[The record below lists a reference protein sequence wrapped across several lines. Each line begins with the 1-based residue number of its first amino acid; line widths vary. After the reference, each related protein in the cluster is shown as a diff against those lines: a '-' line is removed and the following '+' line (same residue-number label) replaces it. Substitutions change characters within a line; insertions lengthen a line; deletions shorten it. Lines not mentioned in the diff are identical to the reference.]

1 MILKTCVNYSDKF
14 LFPETTLRRST
25 VQETM
30 AGLLPTDSDA
40 EPSGEPRVIGMDSAD
55 ADAVLD
61 ALSSETSRRVYVA
74 LQEDPGPVSD
84 VADRT
89 DLSVQNA
96 RYHVGK
102 LRDAGLIEVVDTI
115 YSEKGREMEVLA
127 PADAPMIVVLGDER
141 ERNVRDAL
149 ATLLGG
155 VALLGFV
162 SALIQ
167 QVAAALAPEP
177 EEVDAVAVETAPTEP
192 GVTDPLFD
200 LALTDPGIVFFLGG
214 FVVLLAA
221 FAFWWTRG

>member
-1 MILKTCVNYSDKF
+1 
-14 LFPETTLRRST
+14 
-25 VQETM
+25 M

-40 EPSGEPRVIGMDSAD
+40 EPSGEPRVIGIDSAD

-61 ALSSETSRRVYVA
+61 ALSSETTRRVYVA
-74 LQEDPGPVSD
+74 LQEEPGPVSG

-102 LRDAGLIEVVDTI
+102 LREAGLIEVVDTV
-115 YSEKGREMEVLA
+115 YSEKGREMEVFA
-127 PADAPMIVVLGDER
+127 PADAPTIVVLGDER
-141 ERNVRDAL
+141 ERDVRDAL
-149 ATLLGG
+149 TRLLGA

-177 EEVDAVAVETAPTEP
+177 EADAVGVETEPTDP

-200 LALTDPGIVFFLGG
+200 LALTDPGVLFFLGG
-214 FVVLLAA
+214 LVVLLAA
-221 FAFWWTRG
+221 FAFWWTRA

>member
-1 MILKTCVNYSDKF
+1 
-14 LFPETTLRRST
+14 
-25 VQETM
+25 M

-40 EPSGEPRVIGMDSAD
+40 EPSGEPRVIGIDSAD

-61 ALSSETSRRVYVA
+61 ALSSETTRRVYVA
-74 LQEDPGPVSD
+74 LQEEPGPVSG

-102 LRDAGLIEVVDTI
+102 LREAGLIEVVDTV
-115 YSEKGREMEVLA
+115 YSEKGREMEVFA
-127 PADAPMIVVLGDER
+127 PADAPTIVVLGDER
-141 ERNVRDAL
+141 ERDVRDAL
-149 ATLLGG
+149 TRLLGA

-177 EEVDAVAVETAPTEP
+177 EADAVAVETEPTDP

-200 LALTDPGIVFFLGG
+200 LALTDPGVLFFLGG
-214 FVVLLAA
+214 LVVLLAA
-221 FAFWWTRG
+221 FAFWWTRA

>member
-1 MILKTCVNYSDKF
+1 
-14 LFPETTLRRST
+14 
-25 VQETM
+25 M

-55 ADAVLD
+55 AGAVLD
-61 ALSSETSRRVYVA
+61 ALSSETTRRVYVA
-74 LQEDPGPVSD
+74 LQEEPAPVSV

-89 DLSVQNA
+89 DLSLQNA

-102 LRDAGLIEVVDTI
+102 LREAGLIEVVDTI
-115 YSEKGREMEVLA
+115 YSEKGREMEMFA

-149 ATLLGG
+149 TRLLGA

-167 QVAAALAPEP
+167 QVAAALAPER
-177 EEVDAVAVETAPTEP
+177 EESDAVAVETAPAEP
-192 GVTDPLFD
+192 GVGDPLLD
-200 LALTDPGIVFFLGG
+200 IALTDPGVLFFLGG
-214 FVVLLAA
+214 LAVLLAA
-221 FAFWWTRG
+221 FAVWWTRS

>member
-1 MILKTCVNYSDKF
+1 MLIKPLRS
-14 LFPETTLRRST
+14 ETALRRST
-25 VQETM
+25 VERAM

-40 EPSGEPRVIGMDSAD
+40 EASGEPRVIGIDSAD

-61 ALSSETSRRVYVA
+61 ALSSETTRRVYVA
-74 LQEDPGPVSD
+74 LQEEPGPVSG

-102 LRDAGLIEVVDTI
+102 LREAGLIEVVDTV
-115 YSEKGREMEVLA
+115 YSEKGREMEVFA
-127 PADAPMIVVLGDER
+127 PADAPTIVVLGDER
-141 ERNVRDAL
+141 ERDVRDAL
-149 ATLLGG
+149 TRLLGA

-177 EEVDAVAVETAPTEP
+177 EADAVAVETEPTDP

-200 LALTDPGIVFFLGG
+200 LALTDPGVVFFLGG
-214 FVVLLAA
+214 LVVLLAA
-221 FAFWWTRG
+221 FAFWWTRA